1 MADQTKQIHVVGSID
16 TKDRRGRIRYVNPT
30 TAPALPTDTDTAA
43 GPTPQRPPGTGVEL
57 VVEDADG
64 NELQRVPTAVLLP
77 SDASDSTAGL
87 IDQRIVPSE
96 GMAKLKLLYDGTV
109 VDTFEP
115 GAPPPELAAAAGPAE
130 ISMGAFPGAPAK
142 PQLDLAQFAEPEAG
156 VSYTVQ
162 VKPEGGEL
170 WQTVAVGRPTP
181 NVVIDANQF
190 PGAQNATV
198 RVLRSTGF
206 DDDVVAEGDV
216 DLSYE
221 N

>member
-1 MADQTKQIHVVGSID
+1 MADQRKQIHVVGSID
-16 TKDRRGRIRYVNPT
+16 TKDGGGRILYVNPT
-30 TAPALPTDTDTAA
+30 TAPAPPTDTAA
-43 GPTPQRPPGTGVEL
+43 GPTPQPAPGTGVEL
-57 VVEDADG
+57 VIEDAKG
-64 NELQRVPTAVLLP
+64 NELQRVRPAVLRP
-77 SDASDSTAGL
+77 SDPGDSTACL
-87 IDQRIVPSE
+87 IDHQIVPSE

-109 VDTFEP
+109 VDTFKA
-115 GAPPPELAAAAGPAE
+115 GAPPPAQAPEAGPAE
-130 ISMGAFPGAPAK
+130 ISMGAFPGDPAK
-142 PQLDLAQFAEPEAG
+142 PKLDLDQFAEPEAG

-162 VKPEGGEL
+162 VRPEGGEL

-206 DDDVVAEGDV
+206 DDAVVAEGDV